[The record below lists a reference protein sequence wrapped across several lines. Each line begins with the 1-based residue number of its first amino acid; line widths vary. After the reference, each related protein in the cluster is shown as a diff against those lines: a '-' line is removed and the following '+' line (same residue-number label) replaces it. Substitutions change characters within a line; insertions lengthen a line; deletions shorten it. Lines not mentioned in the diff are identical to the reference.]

1 MKKLYAAPEFE
12 MIRFESVSA
21 RTEETTY
28 EGDVEMDDIF
38 DLSANPD
45 ETF

>member
-1 MKKLYAAPEFE
+1 MKKLYAVPELE
-12 MIRFESVSA
+12 MIRFDSVQA

-38 DLSANPD
+38 DLSANP
-45 ETF
+45 EE